1 MAILLGLIAPL
12 QALNNALGRLGHWAT
27 VIAMALM
34 VAVIVMQVIFRYGFN
49 NALPWPDE
57 AARFFMLWM
66 TGLIAPVAYR
76 RGGFV
81 AIDMLVRAL
90 PTRVGAGLGLALL
103 LVAMLVLVKGVELG
117 HAHTMSGCLF
127 RSGSLWMPFTF
138 EFALPVPGSG
148 MSLTLCTRADFAVGV
163 TWGWVKLPLATMYAS
178 LLVGFVLLT
187 LVNLE
192 LILRAVVAM
201 LGGARDLK
209 PIPGGVV
216 GAE

>member
-1 MAILLGLIAPL
+1 MAVLLGLIAPL
-12 QALNNALGRLGHWAT
+12 QALNTALGRLGHWVT

-34 VAVIVMQVIFRYGFN
+34 VAVIVLQVFFRYGLN
-49 NALPWPDE
+49 SALPWPDE

-81 AIDMLVRAL
+81 AIDMLGRAMH
-90 PTRVGAGLGLALL
+90 PRIGAALGMVLL
-103 LVAMLVLVKGVELG
+103 LVAMLVLVKGIELG

-127 RSGSLWMPFTF
+127 RSGSLWVPFSF
-138 EFALPVPGSG
+138 EFAVPIPGSG
-148 MSLTLCTRADFAVGV
+148 MSLTLCTRADAALSL
-163 TWGWVKLPLATMYAS
+163 TWGWEKLPLATMYAS
-178 LLVGFVLLT
+178 LLVGFVLLA

-192 LILRAVVAM
+192 LILRALVAM
-201 LGGARDLK
+201 LGGAQDLK

-216 GAE
+216 EAE